1 MICRTSLE
9 GFILLDFEN
18 ELTQTQSE
26 IKSVQAQRT
35 ILLHHSFSC

>member
-1 MICRTSLE
+1 MICGTSLE
-9 GFILLDFEN
+9 GFFLLDFEN